1 MQPDLGGCFSDRH
14 GRRRNSADCK
24 VSEFAMAQA
33 QYPYLDLTVLD
44 DVRNHI
50 IAPNAALLFSRDLSR
65 LLWANGEGAS
75 LIGASAIRPAIEG
88 EFTLNPAME
97 RQIRTAAGKLDKDD
111 NASAIMRVRSGFKTR
126 LVGFNVRLIALPD
139 GEKGVFLLTENLRP
153 RTHREADMAS
163 IAVEGLDGYSHASA
177 IIGAD
182 GKVLAGSQHFDDL
195 GVQASDLVAL
205 VQEVATEDDRLVKR
219 PIETTK
225 GAMPSGIARLS
236 EKPASHLLVIAST
249 NPADDTVLAAQVA
262 ETMDDPEADS
272 VSDANA
278 LGVAAL
284 GAGAPQSDPDDTD
297 AESDEPDVHDDGAAA
312 KPVGAFSSK
321 RGKLPN
327 GAFSRWYYNNAEAS
341 KTENSAIDGTDTD
354 GGVTKEPAVAAAV
367 EANVEHQPEPSEAQT
382 ADGSPSDGED
392 GVDLGTVTAGVIGG
406 AVGAL
411 GGAGAAVATALTGSE
426 EDKTDDEAT
435 TAAQELATA
444 GSALKDETDQIT
456 PGPPASGDEES
467 ALQKS
472 GLVEEDFLDTDT
484 GQPNPELAGTVQKAS
499 SGAAPGGD
507 AFAFSASEKPTR
519 FVWEMDGAGVFTS
532 VSDELAQAVGPAS
545 ADVSGLSWAEA
556 AQLRGFKNGDVI
568 TALLEKGDTWSG
580 KTVMWPVEGTDMRV
594 PVDLAGLP
602 SYNRDRQFNGFNGFG
617 LVRTADAVVDPDAVM
632 PDNRGPSVEED
643 GPTVGSV
650 LTQVGAGA
658 AALGTGALAATGLRR
673 SNDEEPNS
681 GVEDKV
687 VDLRN
692 RLTERAEKSDPAGK
706 AGRDLSSDER
716 EAFDEIAEKL
726 STTDAADAADQ
737 GETEKGTGDTTSN
750 AEIIPSA
757 FVSPPKGALE
767 TDSDSGGVKA
777 DASDTSGPGL
787 VGAATAAV
795 AGMGA
800 ASLGTLS
807 STPSQDDVSDQPNE
821 TAATETA
828 GKSDTMRTPSHD
840 VDTSILARLPIPVLV
855 YRKDELLFGNDEF
868 FDVTGYSDLQSL
880 ANSGGV
886 EALFGASSALEE
898 SQQAQIFHRSGDR
911 LPLRAH
917 IQRVPWDEDKAMLL
931 TLRDDDGSGGSSGS
945 GGSDGSGGPDGADD
959 DGGDLVPENGLD
971 ETSDS
976 VSTDRKSDAG
986 DAPSGSSEKNRP
998 RLSLVATHGAAVGA
1012 GAASALAATALSGSD
1027 LAKNDEQPDQASL
1040 VPFANEGDGG
1050 ERKGSEQTQVERP
1063 KDTSEERRSKYG
1075 SGGAFGGLD
1084 AEDLRGIVDTATD
1097 GVVIVSNDG
1106 HIRAMNRSAEALFDC
1121 EAERV
1126 SGRLITDLLAPESH
1140 RSAMDYLSGMNGTGV
1155 ASLLND
1161 GREVIG
1167 RTSGGGLIP
1176 LFMAFGKLQSTDA
1189 CCAVL
1194 RDITSWKKAEEE
1206 LLSAK
1211 ALAESASTQKTEF
1224 LATISHEIRTPL
1236 NAIIGFS
1243 DMMVE
1248 ERFGRIDND
1257 RYRGYLRDIS
1267 RSGNHVLELINDL
1280 LDISKI
1286 EAGKME
1292 LEFDACDL
1300 NTLVSETVALTQP
1313 EANKERVIIRTSL
1326 SAVVPKVV
1334 ADQRSLRQIILNLVS
1349 NSIKFTKSGGQVIV
1363 STVYDEAGEVVLR
1376 VRDTGI
1382 GMSELD
1388 LARALK
1394 PFEQVGRGDRTGAN
1408 GSRSRASGGAGSS
1421 EGTGLG
1427 LPLTKAMV
1435 EANRASFHIES
1446 QLDEGTLVE
1455 IHFPSQRVLADR

>member
-1 MQPDLGGCFSDRH
+1 
-14 GRRRNSADCK
+14 
-24 VSEFAMAQA
+24 MAQA

-50 IAPNAALLFSRDLSR
+50 IAPNAALLFTRDLSH

-75 LIGASAIRPAIEG
+75 LIGAAAVRPAIEG

-97 RQIRTAAGKLDKDD
+97 RQIRTAADKLDSDD
-111 NASAIMRVRSGFKTR
+111 DASAIMRVRSGFKTR

-139 GEKGVFLLTENLRP
+139 GAKGVFLLTESLRP

-182 GKVLAGSQHFDDL
+182 GQVLAGSQHFADL
-195 GVQASDLVAL
+195 GVQESDLVAL
-205 VQEVATEDDRLVKR
+205 VQEVATEEDRLVKR

-225 GAMPSGIARLS
+225 GTMPSGIARLS
-236 EKPASHLLVIAST
+236 EAPASHLLVIAST
-249 NPADDTVLAAQVA
+249 NPADDNAVSAPLAEPADGLEDDSESSASTLGSAAAGVA
-262 ETMDDPEADS
+262 AIGAVAVTALRDADASEADS
-272 VSDANA
+272 GEDAK
-278 LGVAAL
+278 
-284 GAGAPQSDPDDTD
+284 D
-297 AESDEPDVHDDGAAA
+297 AAAA
-312 KPVGAFSSK
+312 KPVGAFSNK

-327 GAFSRWYYNNAEAS
+327 GAFSRWYYNNAETS
-341 KTENSAIDGTDTD
+341 ITEDG
-354 GGVTKEPAVAAAV
+354 AAV
-367 EANVEHQPEPSEAQT
+367 EGADTDDTVTVEAADAAPVDASATDQPESSEHELTEPVTTDDSPSEDK
-382 ADGSPSDGED
+382 DGA
-392 GVDLGTVTAGVIGG
+392 DLGTVTAGVIGG

-426 EDKTDDEAT
+426 DDKTDYEAT
-435 TAAQELATA
+435 TAAQKLATG
-444 GSALKDETDQIT
+444 GSAMENDRDAST
-456 PGPPASGDEES
+456 PVSPAPPISADEES
-467 ALQKS
+467 ALQKA
-472 GLVEEDFLDTDT
+472 GLVQDNFSDTDLD
-484 GQPNPELAGTVQKAS
+484 QPDETLTDTVENAPSGTALG
-499 SGAAPGGD
+499 SGAFG
-507 AFAFSASEKPTR
+507 FSASEKPTR

-532 VSDELAQAVGPAS
+532 VSDELADAVGPKS
-545 ADVSGLSWAEA
+545 ADVNGLSWAEA
-556 AQLRGFKNGDVI
+556 AHLRGFKNGDVI
-568 TALLEKGDTWSG
+568 TGLLEKGDTWSG
-580 KTVMWPVEGTDMRV
+580 KTVMWPVDGTELRV

-617 LVRTADAVVDPDAVM
+617 LVRTADAVVDPDAVV
-632 PDNRGPSVEED
+632 PED
-643 GPTVGSV
+643 TRSSDTDDGSTAGSV

-658 AALGTGALAATGLRR
+658 AALGAGALAATSLGG
-673 SNDEEPNS
+673 SDEEENS
-681 GVEDKV
+681 SSVEDKV
-687 VDLRN
+687 VNLRN
-692 RLTERAEKSDPAGK
+692 RLTERAEKSDALGK

-726 STTDAADAADQ
+726 STTDATDK
-737 GETEKGTGDTTSN
+737 GETGNTTEEATSS

-757 FVSPPKGALE
+757 FVAPSKAALDAE
-767 TDSDSGGVKA
+767 TDPDGIEA
-777 DASDTSGPGL
+777 DAPDTSGAGL
-787 VGAATAAV
+787 AGAATAAA
-795 AGMGA
+795 AGVGA
-800 ASLGTLS
+800 AALGTLS
-807 STPSQDDVSDQPNE
+807 NTSSQSDTADQTDDG
-821 TAATETA
+821 TATETA
-828 GKSDTMRTPSHD
+828 GNTETMRTPVHD

-931 TLRDDDGSGGSSGS
+931 TLRDD
-945 GGSDGSGGPDGADD
+945 GGSDGPNDSDDGDDDNRGDLTPDTGADD
-959 DGGDLVPENGLD
+959 TGDTASTES
-971 ETSDS
+971 ESDQ
-976 VSTDRKSDAG
+976 SDA
-986 DAPSGSSEKNRP
+986 PKSSSEENRP
-998 RLSLVATHGAAVGA
+998 RLSLVATNGAAVAA
-1012 GAASALAATALSGSD
+1012 GAASALAATKRSTSG
-1027 LAKNDEQPDQASL
+1027 LAKSAEEPDQASL
-1040 VPFANEGDGG
+1040 VPFANERDGG
-1050 ERKGSEQTQVERP
+1050 KRSSFEQTQVERS
-1063 KDTSEERRSKYG
+1063 KDTSEERRSKSG
-1075 SGGAFGGLD
+1075 AGGAFGGLD

-1121 EAERV
+1121 EAESV
-1126 SGRLITDLLAPESH
+1126 NGRLITDLLAPESH

-1394 PFEQVGRGDRTGAN
+1394 PFEQVGRDSGAN
-1408 GSRSRASGGAGSS
+1408 ASTGTGRPSSRGGVGSGD
-1421 EGTGLG
+1421 GTGLG